1 MRVGA
6 RGVTPSFAILRE
18 GGMTEK
24 IYLRMRSCV
33 SGRQQNHKKIKKNQE
48 RIIRHCLKKN
58 VPAGSN
64 AYLRICY
71 FLKKSQ
77 PKATCYMGAGP
88 SEGFP
93 SPCDVH
99 RNQYILPTLYQL
111 SSGWELREHGK

>member
-24 IYLRMRSCV
+24 IY
-33 SGRQQNHKKIKKNQE
+33 QE

-77 PKATCYMGAGP
+77 PYQSGKKMKPTYLETTVFLATVCPVRFFAPAKTTDGT
-88 SEGFP
+88 F
-93 SPCDVH
+93 
-99 RNQYILPTLYQL
+99 
-111 SSGWELREHGK
+111 

>member
-77 PKATCYMGAGP
+77 P
-88 SEGFP
+88 E
-93 SPCDVH
+93 
-99 RNQYILPTLYQL
+99 
-111 SSGWELREHGK
+111 